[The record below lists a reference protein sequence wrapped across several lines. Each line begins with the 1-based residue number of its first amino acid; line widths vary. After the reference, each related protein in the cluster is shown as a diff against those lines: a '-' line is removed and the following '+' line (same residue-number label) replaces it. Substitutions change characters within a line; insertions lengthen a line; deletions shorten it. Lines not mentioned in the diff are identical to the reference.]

1 MSDVSSSAETNVYA
15 VEFRRHPGDLGVV
28 IVVLAE
34 SRTKAIE
41 EAWRLFPEYKR
52 DAVSGCVYAIQYAE
66 IDWDNGRAFVVR
78 RKTRP
83 TIPKL
88 IRRPVA
94 GQGEAREEEN
104 D

>member
-1 MSDVSSSAETNVYA
+1 MSDLSSITETNIYA
-15 VEFRRHPGDLGVV
+15 VEFQRHPRDLGVG

-88 IRRPVA
+88 IRRALA
-94 GQGEAREEEN
+94 GQGESQEEEN